1 MSERILAIIVTY
13 YPNKEL
19 LVKNISAFI
28 NDVDKVLIWEN
39 TPEAE
44 KYQYRFINNSKI
56 EYCGDGVNSISHALN
71 YAWRY
76 AEINGYDN
84 LLTMDQDSVFENLS
98 FFLENTI
105 FNDNAPKGIWI
116 PLMVNGNHSIKQDSC
131 LKVKEVF
138 FGITSGML
146 LELSVIRKVGGWNE
160 AFAIDGVDCEFCFHA
175 SRVGVKIY
183 AFLNVFMYHQLG
195 EYKKVR
201 FMNRTFELRN
211 YSARRYYA
219 IYKSHVLLMRLFP
232 EQKDFLN
239 TCKYYWGG
247 MVKWIFMFE
256 SHRFQ
261 KMYYIVKGIAEG
273 CLTSLAKVK
282 RTI

>member
-1 MSERILAIIVTY
+1 
-13 YPNKEL
+13 
-19 LVKNISAFI
+19 
-28 NDVDKVLIWEN
+28 
-39 TPEAE
+39 
-44 KYQYRFINNSKI
+44 
-56 EYCGDGVNSISHALN
+56 
-71 YAWRY
+71 
-76 AEINGYDN
+76 
-84 LLTMDQDSVFENLS
+84 
-98 FFLENTI
+98 
-105 FNDNAPKGIWI
+105 
-116 PLMVNGNHSIKQDSC
+116 
-131 LKVKEVF
+131 
-138 FGITSGML
+138 
-146 LELSVIRKVGGWNE
+146 
-160 AFAIDGVDCEFCFHA
+160 
-175 SRVGVKIY
+175 
-183 AFLNVFMYHQLG
+183 MYHQLG

-201 FMNRTFELRN
+201 FMNITFELRN

-282 RTI
+282 RTNQ